1 MENQANLPTDSQ
13 REELLTTFCEITSST
28 KPEALFFLES
38 HNFDLDSAVS
48 TFFDGSGPNNT
59 LPAAADDDGDIPVSA
74 AAQRRSP
81 SRSRSPSPPRPRR
94 NPPSTTQGGGGGRRS
109 GGIHTFSDLNRR
121 PVAGS
126 GSDDDEPQ
134 EYYTGGEK
142 SGMLV
147 QDPSKANNV
156 DAIFDQARQ
165 HAAVEGP
172 PASSGS
178 RSFTGTSR
186 RLTGETVSA
195 AAPQP
200 PESVTHIITFW
211 TNGFTIDD
219 GPLRRFDDPENAPFL
234 ESIRKSEC
242 PKELEPEDRR
252 TSVRVNLTRREED
265 CPVPEKRRTLFQGTG
280 RTLGSTSN
288 AEQVDSIGAMPS
300 FTAAPSPSVGLVVD
314 QSQPSTSI
322 QLRLADGTRMVS
334 RFNYQHTIRD
344 IRGFIDASRPGGS
357 RSYRLQTV
365 GFPPKQLSDLD
376 QTVEQAGLA
385 NSVVIQK
392 L

>member
-1 MENQANLPTDSQ
+1 
-13 REELLTTFCEITSST
+13 
-28 KPEALFFLES
+28 
-38 HNFDLDSAVS
+38 
-48 TFFDGSGPNNT
+48 
-59 LPAAADDDGDIPVSA
+59 
-74 AAQRRSP
+74 
-81 SRSRSPSPPRPRR
+81 
-94 NPPSTTQGGGGGRRS
+94 
-109 GGIHTFSDLNRR
+109 
-121 PVAGS
+121 
-126 GSDDDEPQ
+126 
-134 EYYTGGEK
+134 
-142 SGMLV
+142 MLV
-147 QDPSKANNV
+147 QDPSKANDV
-156 DAIFDQARQ
+156 DSIFNQARQ
-165 HAAVEGP
+165 HASTEGP

-178 RSFTGTSR
+178 RSFTGTAR

-195 AAPQP
+195 APQP
-200 PESVTHIITFW
+200 PESVTHTITFW

-234 ESIRKSEC
+234 ESIQKSEC

-252 TSVRVNLTRREED
+252 TSVQVNLSRREED
-265 CPVPEKRRTLFQGTG
+265 CPVAEKPRPLFQGVG

-288 AEQVDSIGAMPS
+288 AELVDSIGAISS

-357 RSYRLQTV
+357 RSYQLQTV